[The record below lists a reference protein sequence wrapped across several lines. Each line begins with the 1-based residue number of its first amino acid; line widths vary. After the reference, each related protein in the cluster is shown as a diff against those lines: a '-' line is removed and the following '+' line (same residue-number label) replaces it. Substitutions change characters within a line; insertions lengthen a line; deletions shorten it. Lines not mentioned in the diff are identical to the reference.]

1 VLALAP
7 AGNEPR
13 VPKPSEPFRY
23 CRNPLA
29 HRFGDVADTGFMSAQ
44 DFHQSQAPFISDR
57 SQHANG
63 LLETS
68 IAEVWFC

>member
-1 VLALAP
+1 VFPFTP
-7 AGNEPR
+7 ARDESR
-13 VPKPSEPFRY
+13 VPKPSEPLRY
-23 CRNPLA
+23 GRNPLA
-29 HRFGDVADTGFMSAQ
+29 QSFGDVADTGFMSAQ